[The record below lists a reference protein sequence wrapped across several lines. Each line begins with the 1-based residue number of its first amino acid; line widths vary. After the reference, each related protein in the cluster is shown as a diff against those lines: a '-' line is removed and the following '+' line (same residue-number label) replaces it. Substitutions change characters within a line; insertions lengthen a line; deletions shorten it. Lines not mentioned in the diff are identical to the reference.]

1 MFDRVE
7 THSDRPREDARRDG
21 PGGGDRRMRGRI
33 KGDRDRLGRRLAR
46 WRESNGK
53 MQYPWIGNIGRV
65 AIRRELVITR
75 RYGAATVEK

>member
-1 MFDRVE
+1 
-7 THSDRPREDARRDG
+7 
-21 PGGGDRRMRGRI
+21 MRGRI
-33 KGDRDRLGRRLAR
+33 KGDRDRPGRRLAR